1 MPGFFHFLRCV
12 GRAVVKNG
20 ARALASLVPF
30 GEVIFEV
37 SKDAFTDY
45 YSTWR

>member
-37 SKDAFTDY
+37 
-45 YSTWR
+45 